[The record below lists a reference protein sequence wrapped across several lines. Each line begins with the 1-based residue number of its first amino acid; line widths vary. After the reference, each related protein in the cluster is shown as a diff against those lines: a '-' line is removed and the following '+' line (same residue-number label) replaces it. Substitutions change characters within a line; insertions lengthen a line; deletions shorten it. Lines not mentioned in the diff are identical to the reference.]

1 MWETVRSIDYNPVQN
16 GRILMAAI
24 SQTIPQLLTLD
35 EYLHTV
41 YRPDCDFVD
50 NHVEERNLGET
61 AHGLLQMELGFWFR
75 SHREEWL
82 IRPISELRTRVS
94 PSRVRIPDVA
104 VVRIDLALK
113 EPIRLTPPLIA
124 IEILSPED
132 RMNRVIVRLKDFL
145 AMGVENIWLLDS
157 AERVAYTFSASGL
170 VLVET
175 DRLTVPDSPIY
186 LDLPTLFSALD

>member
-1 MWETVRSIDYNPVQN
+1 
-16 GRILMAAI
+16 MAAI
-24 SQTIPQLLTLD
+24 SQTVPELLTLD
-35 EYLHTV
+35 EYLRTV

-50 NHVEERNLGET
+50 DHLEERNMGEST
-61 AHGLLQMELGFWFR
+61 HSLLQGELCFWFR
-75 SHREEWL
+75 SHREAWT
-82 IRPISELRTRVS
+82 IRVMPESRTRVS

-145 AMGVENIWLLDS
+145 AMGVENIWLLDP
-157 AERVAYTFSASGL
+157 AERVAYTFSAGAL
-170 VLVET
+170 VLVDT

>member
-1 MWETVRSIDYNPVQN
+1 MT
-16 GRILMAAI
+16 AT
-24 SQTIPQLLTLD
+24 SQTVPELLTLE
-35 EYLHTV
+35 EYLHTS

-50 NHVEERNLGET
+50 DHIEERNSGET

-82 IRPISELRTRVS
+82 IRPISELRTRVTS
-94 PSRVRIPDVA
+94 TRVRIPDVA
-104 VVRIDLALK
+104 VVRIDLALR
-113 EPIRLTPPLIA
+113 ESVRLTPPLIA

-145 AMGVENIWLLDS
+145 AMGVENIWLLDP

-170 VLVET
+170 VLSET
-175 DRLTVPDSPIY
+175 GRLTIPDSPIY
-186 LDLPTLFSALD
+186 LDLPTLFAALD